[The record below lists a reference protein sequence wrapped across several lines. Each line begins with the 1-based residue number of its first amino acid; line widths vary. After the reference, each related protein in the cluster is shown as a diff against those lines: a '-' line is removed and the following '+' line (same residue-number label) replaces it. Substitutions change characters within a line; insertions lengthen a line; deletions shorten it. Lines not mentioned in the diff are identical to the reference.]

1 MIQIISSTGNSFSL
15 NKASGPLPYSLT
27 NDYLFRALLQENN
40 MVLKGLICSLMHIS
54 PGQIHSAFIEN
65 PIELGD
71 SMTEKTFF
79 LDVKVLMNNSTVI
92 NLEMQVLNIG
102 NWPERSLSYLCR
114 TFDQLQKGE
123 EYSSAKPVI
132 HISFLDFTPFPEYP
146 EFYASYQFMNEKNH
160 HIYSDK
166 LTLRVVDLRQIEL
179 ATAEDQ
185 ASGLEHWA
193 RLFKASTWEEIRMI
207 AKKDENL
214 LEATETLYTLNADEL
229 VRRQCEARAD
239 YYRLHNSINRRMEEL
254 LLEKENAV
262 EENKKLNS
270 EVKILNSEV
279 ETLNFEVRNL
289 SIENDSLKTENN
301 EKDLL
306 IQHLKEQLRGK
317 NKD

>member
-1 MIQIISSTGNSFSL
+1 MTITHISEKLQTATGKIDYQMTNDYMFHAALQKNPKVLKSLVCSLLRLRLQEIRSIQII
-15 NKASGPLPYSLT
+15 
-27 NDYLFRALLQENN
+27 
-40 MVLKGLICSLMHIS
+40 
-54 PGQIHSAFIEN
+54 N
-65 PIELGD
+65 PIILGEAVD
-71 SMTEKTFF
+71 EKTFI
-79 LDVKVLMNNSTVI
+79 LDINIVLNDNTLI
-92 NLEMQVLNIG
+92 NLEMQVENLY
-102 NWPERSLSYLCR
+102 NWEERSLSYLCR

-146 EFYASYQFMNEKNH
+146 EFYASYKFMNEKNH

-262 EENKKLNS
+262 EENKKLN
-270 EVKILNSEV
+270 
-279 ETLNFEVRNL
+279 FEVRNL

-306 IQHLKEQLRGK
+306 IKHLKAQLKGK
-317 NKD
+317 E

>member
-1 MIQIISSTGNSFSL
+1 MTITHISEKLQAATGKIDYQMTNDYMFHAALQKNPKVLKSLVCSLLRLRLQEIRSIQII
-15 NKASGPLPYSLT
+15 
-27 NDYLFRALLQENN
+27 
-40 MVLKGLICSLMHIS
+40 
-54 PGQIHSAFIEN
+54 N
-65 PIELGD
+65 PIILGEAVD
-71 SMTEKTFF
+71 EKTFI
-79 LDVKVLMNNSTVI
+79 LDINIVLNDNTLI
-92 NLEMQVLNIG
+92 NLEMQVENLY
-102 NWPERSLSYLCR
+102 NWEERSLSYLCR

-270 EVKILNSEV
+270 EVKTLNSEV

>member
-1 MIQIISSTGNSFSL
+1 MTITHISEKLQTATG
-15 NKASGPLPYSLT
+15 KIDYQMT
-27 NDYLFRALLQENN
+27 NDYMFHAALQKNPK
-40 MVLKGLICSLMHIS
+40 VLKSLICSLLRLRLQEIRS
-54 PGQIHSAFIEN
+54 IQIIN
-65 PIELGD
+65 PIILGETVD
-71 SMTEKTFF
+71 EKTFI
-79 LDVKVLMNNSTVI
+79 LDINIVLNDNTLI
-92 NLEMQVLNIG
+92 NLEMQVENLY
-102 NWPERSLSYLCR
+102 NWEERSLSYLCC

-146 EFYASYQFMNEKNH
+146 EFYASYKFMNEKKH

>member
-1 MIQIISSTGNSFSL
+1 MTITHISEKLQTATGKIDYQMTNDYMFHAALQKNPKVLKSLVCSLLRLHPQEIRSIQII
-15 NKASGPLPYSLT
+15 
-27 NDYLFRALLQENN
+27 
-40 MVLKGLICSLMHIS
+40 
-54 PGQIHSAFIEN
+54 N
-65 PIELGD
+65 PIILGEAVD
-71 SMTEKTFF
+71 EKTFI
-79 LDVKVLMNNSTVI
+79 LDINIVLNDNTLI
-92 NLEMQVLNIG
+92 NLEMQVENLY
-102 NWPERSLSYLCR
+102 NWEERSLSYLCR

-146 EFYASYQFMNEKNH
+146 EFYASYKFMNEKNH

-239 YYRLHNSINRRMEEL
+239 YYRLHYSINRRMEEL

-262 EENKKLNS
+262 EENKKLNLK
-270 EVKILNSEV
+270 VQD
-279 ETLNFEVRNL
+279 L

-306 IQHLKEQLRGK
+306 IKHLKAQLEGK
-317 NKD
+317 E

>member
-1 MIQIISSTGNSFSL
+1 
-15 NKASGPLPYSLT
+15 
-27 NDYLFRALLQENN
+27 
-40 MVLKGLICSLMHIS
+40 
-54 PGQIHSAFIEN
+54 
-65 PIELGD
+65 
-71 SMTEKTFF
+71 
-79 LDVKVLMNNSTVI
+79 
-92 NLEMQVLNIG
+92 MQVENLY
-102 NWPERSLSYLCR
+102 NWEERSLSYLCC

-146 EFYASYQFMNEKNH
+146 EFYASYQFMNEKKH

-270 EVKILNSEV
+270 EV

-306 IQHLKEQLRGK
+306 IKHLKAQLKGK
-317 NKD
+317 E

>member
-1 MIQIISSTGNSFSL
+1 MTITHISEKLQTATGKIDYQMTNDYMFHAALQKNPKVLKSLVCSMLRLRLQEIRSIQII
-15 NKASGPLPYSLT
+15 
-27 NDYLFRALLQENN
+27 
-40 MVLKGLICSLMHIS
+40 
-54 PGQIHSAFIEN
+54 N
-65 PIELGD
+65 PIILGEAVD
-71 SMTEKTFF
+71 EKTFI
-79 LDVKVLMNNSTVI
+79 LDINIVLNDNTLI
-92 NLEMQVLNIG
+92 NLEMQVENLY
-102 NWPERSLSYLCR
+102 NWEERSLSYLCR

-270 EVKILNSEV
+270 EV

-306 IQHLKEQLRGK
+306 IKHLKAQLKGK
-317 NKD
+317 E

>member
-1 MIQIISSTGNSFSL
+1 MTITHISEKLQTATGKIDYQMTNDYMFHAALQKNPKVLKSLVCSLLRLHPQEIRSIQII
-15 NKASGPLPYSLT
+15 
-27 NDYLFRALLQENN
+27 
-40 MVLKGLICSLMHIS
+40 
-54 PGQIHSAFIEN
+54 N
-65 PIELGD
+65 PIILGEAVD
-71 SMTEKTFF
+71 EKTFI
-79 LDVKVLMNNSTVI
+79 LDINIVLNDNTLI
-92 NLEMQVLNIG
+92 NLEMQVENLY
-102 NWPERSLSYLCR
+102 NWEERSLSYLCR
-114 TFDQLQKGE
+114 TFYQLQKGE

-146 EFYASYQFMNEKNH
+146 EFYASYKFMNEKNH

-166 LTLRVVDLRQIEL
+166 LTLCVVDLRQIEL

-262 EENKKLNS
+262 EENKKLNLK
-270 EVKILNSEV
+270 VQD
-279 ETLNFEVRNL
+279 L

-306 IQHLKEQLRGK
+306 IKHLKAQLEGK
-317 NKD
+317 E

>member
-1 MIQIISSTGNSFSL
+1 MTITHISEKLQTATGKIDYQMTNDYMFHAALQKNPKVLKSLVCSLLRLRLQEIRSIQII
-15 NKASGPLPYSLT
+15 
-27 NDYLFRALLQENN
+27 
-40 MVLKGLICSLMHIS
+40 
-54 PGQIHSAFIEN
+54 N
-65 PIELGD
+65 PIILGEAVD
-71 SMTEKTFF
+71 EKTFI
-79 LDVKVLMNNSTVI
+79 LDINIVLNDNTLI
-92 NLEMQVLNIG
+92 NLEMQVENLY
-102 NWPERSLSYLCR
+102 NWEERSLSYLCC

-270 EVKILNSEV
+270 EVKTLNSEV

>member
-1 MIQIISSTGNSFSL
+1 MTITHISEKLQTATGKIDYQMTNDYMFHAALQKNPKVLKSLVCSMLRLRLQEIHSIQII
-15 NKASGPLPYSLT
+15 
-27 NDYLFRALLQENN
+27 
-40 MVLKGLICSLMHIS
+40 
-54 PGQIHSAFIEN
+54 N
-65 PIELGD
+65 PIILGEAVD
-71 SMTEKTFF
+71 EKTFI
-79 LDVKVLMNNSTVI
+79 LDINIVLNDNTLI
-92 NLEMQVLNIG
+92 NLEMQVENLY
-102 NWPERSLSYLCR
+102 NWEERSLSYLCR

-207 AKKDENL
+207 AKEDENL

-270 EVKILNSEV
+270 EV

-306 IQHLKEQLRGK
+306 IKHLKAQLKGK
-317 NKD
+317 E

>member
-1 MIQIISSTGNSFSL
+1 MTITHISEKLQTATGKIDYQMTNDYMFHAALQKNPKVLKSLVCSLLRLHPQEIRSIQII
-15 NKASGPLPYSLT
+15 
-27 NDYLFRALLQENN
+27 
-40 MVLKGLICSLMHIS
+40 
-54 PGQIHSAFIEN
+54 N
-65 PIELGD
+65 PIILGEAVD
-71 SMTEKTFF
+71 EKTFI
-79 LDVKVLMNNSTVI
+79 LDINIVLNDNTLI
-92 NLEMQVLNIG
+92 NLEMQVENLY
-102 NWPERSLSYLCR
+102 NWEERSLSYLCR

-262 EENKKLNS
+262 EENKKLNLK
-270 EVKILNSEV
+270 VQD
-279 ETLNFEVRNL
+279 L

>member
-1 MIQIISSTGNSFSL
+1 MTITHISEKLQTATGKIDYQMTNDYMFHAALQKNPKVLKSLVCSMLRLRLQEIRSIQII
-15 NKASGPLPYSLT
+15 
-27 NDYLFRALLQENN
+27 
-40 MVLKGLICSLMHIS
+40 
-54 PGQIHSAFIEN
+54 N
-65 PIELGD
+65 PIILGEAVD
-71 SMTEKTFF
+71 EKTFI
-79 LDVKVLMNNSTVI
+79 LDINIVLNDNTLI
-92 NLEMQVLNIG
+92 NLEMQVENLY
-102 NWPERSLSYLCR
+102 NWEERSLSYLCR

-207 AKKDENL
+207 AKEDENL

-270 EVKILNSEV
+270 EV

-306 IQHLKEQLRGK
+306 IKHLKAQLKGK
-317 NKD
+317 E

>member
-1 MIQIISSTGNSFSL
+1 MTITHISEKLQTATG
-15 NKASGPLPYSLT
+15 KIDYQMT
-27 NDYLFRALLQENN
+27 NDYMFHAALQKNPK
-40 MVLKGLICSLMHIS
+40 VLKSLICSLLRLRLQEIRS
-54 PGQIHSAFIEN
+54 IQIIN
-65 PIELGD
+65 PIILGETVD
-71 SMTEKTFF
+71 EKTFI
-79 LDVKVLMNNSTVI
+79 LDINIVLNDNTLI
-92 NLEMQVLNIG
+92 NLEMQVENLY
-102 NWPERSLSYLCR
+102 NWEERSLSYLCC

-146 EFYASYQFMNEKNH
+146 EFYASYKFMNEKKH

-270 EVKILNSEV
+270 EV

-289 SIENDSLKTENN
+289 SIENDSLKTE
-301 EKDLL
+301 
-306 IQHLKEQLRGK
+306 
-317 NKD
+317 

>member
-1 MIQIISSTGNSFSL
+1 MTITHISEKLQAATGKIDYQMTNDYMFHAALQKNPKVLKSLVCSMLRLRLQEIRSIQII
-15 NKASGPLPYSLT
+15 
-27 NDYLFRALLQENN
+27 
-40 MVLKGLICSLMHIS
+40 
-54 PGQIHSAFIEN
+54 N
-65 PIELGD
+65 PIILGEAVD
-71 SMTEKTFF
+71 EKTFI
-79 LDVKVLMNNSTVI
+79 LDINIVLNDNTLI
-92 NLEMQVLNIG
+92 NLEMQVENLY
-102 NWPERSLSYLCR
+102 NWEERSLSYLCC

-270 EVKILNSEV
+270 EVKTLNSEV

>member
-1 MIQIISSTGNSFSL
+1 MTITHISEKLQTATGKIDYQMTNDYMFHAALQKNPKVLKSLVCSLLRLRLQEIRSIQII
-15 NKASGPLPYSLT
+15 
-27 NDYLFRALLQENN
+27 
-40 MVLKGLICSLMHIS
+40 
-54 PGQIHSAFIEN
+54 N
-65 PIELGD
+65 PIILGETVD
-71 SMTEKTFF
+71 EKTFI
-79 LDVKVLMNNSTVI
+79 LDINIVLNDNTLI
-92 NLEMQVLNIG
+92 NLEMQVENLY
-102 NWPERSLSYLCR
+102 NWEERSLSYLCR

-262 EENKKLNS
+262 EENKKLNLK
-270 EVKILNSEV
+270 VQD
-279 ETLNFEVRNL
+279 L

-306 IQHLKEQLRGK
+306 IKHLKAQLEGK
-317 NKD
+317 E

>member
-1 MIQIISSTGNSFSL
+1 MTITHISEKLQTATGKIDYQMTNDYMFHAALQKNPKVLKSLVCSLLRLHPQEIRSIQII
-15 NKASGPLPYSLT
+15 
-27 NDYLFRALLQENN
+27 
-40 MVLKGLICSLMHIS
+40 
-54 PGQIHSAFIEN
+54 N
-65 PIELGD
+65 PIILGEAVD
-71 SMTEKTFF
+71 EKTFI
-79 LDVKVLMNNSTVI
+79 LDINIVLNDNTLI
-92 NLEMQVLNIG
+92 NLEMQVENLY
-102 NWPERSLSYLCR
+102 NWEERSLSYLCR

-146 EFYASYQFMNEKNH
+146 EFYASYKFMNEKNH

-166 LTLRVVDLRQIEL
+166 LTLCVVDLRQIEL

-262 EENKKLNS
+262 EENKKLNLK
-270 EVKILNSEV
+270 VQD
-279 ETLNFEVRNL
+279 L

-306 IQHLKEQLRGK
+306 IKHLKAQLEGK
-317 NKD
+317 E

>member
-1 MIQIISSTGNSFSL
+1 MTITHISEKLQTATGKIDYQMTNDYMFHAALQKNPKVLKSLVCSLLRLRLQEIRSIQII
-15 NKASGPLPYSLT
+15 
-27 NDYLFRALLQENN
+27 
-40 MVLKGLICSLMHIS
+40 
-54 PGQIHSAFIEN
+54 N
-65 PIELGD
+65 PIILGETVD
-71 SMTEKTFF
+71 EKTFI
-79 LDVKVLMNNSTVI
+79 LDINIVLNDNTLI
-92 NLEMQVLNIG
+92 NLEMQVENLY
-102 NWPERSLSYLCR
+102 NWEERSLSYLCC

-146 EFYASYQFMNEKNH
+146 EFYASYKFMNEKKH

-270 EVKILNSEV
+270 EV

-306 IQHLKEQLRGK
+306 IKHLKAQLKGK
-317 NKD
+317 E

>member
-1 MIQIISSTGNSFSL
+1 MTITHISEKLQTATGKIDYQMTNDYMFHAALQKNPKVLKSLVCSLLRLRLQEIRSIQII
-15 NKASGPLPYSLT
+15 
-27 NDYLFRALLQENN
+27 
-40 MVLKGLICSLMHIS
+40 
-54 PGQIHSAFIEN
+54 N
-65 PIELGD
+65 PIILGETVD
-71 SMTEKTFF
+71 EKTFI
-79 LDVKVLMNNSTVI
+79 LDINIVLNDNTLI
-92 NLEMQVLNIG
+92 NLEMQVENLY
-102 NWPERSLSYLCR
+102 NWEERSLSYLCR

-146 EFYASYQFMNEKNH
+146 EFYASYKFMNEKNH

-270 EVKILNSEV
+270 EVKTLNSEV

>member
-1 MIQIISSTGNSFSL
+1 MTITHISEKLQTATG
-15 NKASGPLPYSLT
+15 KIDYQMT
-27 NDYLFRALLQENN
+27 NDYMFHAALQKNPK
-40 MVLKGLICSLMHIS
+40 VLKSLICSLLRLRLQEIRS
-54 PGQIHSAFIEN
+54 IQIIN
-65 PIELGD
+65 PIILGEAVD
-71 SMTEKTFF
+71 EKTFI
-79 LDVKVLMNNSTVI
+79 LDINIVLNDNTLI
-92 NLEMQVLNIG
+92 NLEMQVENLY
-102 NWPERSLSYLCR
+102 NWEERSLSYLCR

>member
-1 MIQIISSTGNSFSL
+1 MTITHISEKLQTATGKIDYQMTNDYMFHAALQKNPKVLKSLVCSLLRLRLQEIRSIQII
-15 NKASGPLPYSLT
+15 
-27 NDYLFRALLQENN
+27 
-40 MVLKGLICSLMHIS
+40 
-54 PGQIHSAFIEN
+54 N
-65 PIELGD
+65 PIILGEAVD
-71 SMTEKTFF
+71 EKTFI
-79 LDVKVLMNNSTVI
+79 LDINIVLNDNTLI
-92 NLEMQVLNIG
+92 NLEMQVENLY
-102 NWPERSLSYLCR
+102 NWEERSLSYLCR

-262 EENKKLNS
+262 EENKKLN
-270 EVKILNSEV
+270 
-279 ETLNFEVRNL
+279 FEVRNL

-306 IQHLKEQLRGK
+306 IKHLKAQLKGK
-317 NKD
+317 E

>member
-1 MIQIISSTGNSFSL
+1 MTITHISEKLQTATG
-15 NKASGPLPYSLT
+15 KIDYQMT
-27 NDYLFRALLQENN
+27 NDYMFHAALQKNPK
-40 MVLKGLICSLMHIS
+40 VLKSLICSLLRLHPQEIRS
-54 PGQIHSAFIEN
+54 IQIIN
-65 PIELGD
+65 PIILGETVD
-71 SMTEKTFF
+71 EKTFI
-79 LDVKVLMNNSTVI
+79 LDINIVLNDNTLI
-92 NLEMQVLNIG
+92 NLEMQVENLY
-102 NWPERSLSYLCR
+102 NWEERSLSYLCR

>member
-1 MIQIISSTGNSFSL
+1 MTITHISEKLQTATGKIDYQMTNDYMFHAALQKNPKVLKSLVCSLLRLRLQEIRSIQII
-15 NKASGPLPYSLT
+15 
-27 NDYLFRALLQENN
+27 
-40 MVLKGLICSLMHIS
+40 
-54 PGQIHSAFIEN
+54 N
-65 PIELGD
+65 PIILGEAVD
-71 SMTEKTFF
+71 EKTFI
-79 LDVKVLMNNSTVI
+79 LDINIVLNDNTLI
-92 NLEMQVLNIG
+92 NLEMQVENLY
-102 NWPERSLSYLCR
+102 NWEERSLSYLCR

-262 EENKKLNS
+262 EENKKLNLK
-270 EVKILNSEV
+270 VQD
-279 ETLNFEVRNL
+279 L

-306 IQHLKEQLRGK
+306 IKHLKAQLEGK
-317 NKD
+317 E

>member
-1 MIQIISSTGNSFSL
+1 MTITHISEKLQTATGKIDYQMTNDYMFHAALQKNPKVLKSLVCSLLRLHPQEIRSIQII
-15 NKASGPLPYSLT
+15 
-27 NDYLFRALLQENN
+27 
-40 MVLKGLICSLMHIS
+40 
-54 PGQIHSAFIEN
+54 N
-65 PIELGD
+65 PIILGEAVD
-71 SMTEKTFF
+71 EKTFI
-79 LDVKVLMNNSTVI
+79 LDINIVLNDNTLI
-92 NLEMQVLNIG
+92 NLEMQVENLY
-102 NWPERSLSYLCR
+102 NWEERSLSYLCR

-185 ASGLEHWA
+185 ASGLEHWE

-262 EENKKLNS
+262 EENKKLNLK
-270 EVKILNSEV
+270 VQD
-279 ETLNFEVRNL
+279 L

-306 IQHLKEQLRGK
+306 IKHLKAQLEGK
-317 NKD
+317 E

>member
-1 MIQIISSTGNSFSL
+1 
-15 NKASGPLPYSLT
+15 
-27 NDYLFRALLQENN
+27 
-40 MVLKGLICSLMHIS
+40 
-54 PGQIHSAFIEN
+54 
-65 PIELGD
+65 
-71 SMTEKTFF
+71 
-79 LDVKVLMNNSTVI
+79 
-92 NLEMQVLNIG
+92 
-102 NWPERSLSYLCR
+102 
-114 TFDQLQKGE
+114 
-123 EYSSAKPVI
+123 
-132 HISFLDFTPFPEYP
+132 
-146 EFYASYQFMNEKNH
+146 MNEKNH

-185 ASGLEHWA
+185 ASGLEHWE

-262 EENKKLNS
+262 EENKKLNLK
-270 EVKILNSEV
+270 VQD
-279 ETLNFEVRNL
+279 L

>member
-1 MIQIISSTGNSFSL
+1 MTITHISEKLQTATG
-15 NKASGPLPYSLT
+15 KIDYQMT
-27 NDYLFRALLQENN
+27 NDYMFHAALQKNPK
-40 MVLKGLICSLMHIS
+40 VLKSLICSLLRLRLQEIRS
-54 PGQIHSAFIEN
+54 IQIIN
-65 PIELGD
+65 PIILGEAVD
-71 SMTEKTFF
+71 EKTFI
-79 LDVKVLMNNSTVI
+79 LDINIVLNDNTLI
-92 NLEMQVLNIG
+92 NLEMQVENLY
-102 NWPERSLSYLCR
+102 NWEERSLSYLCR

-270 EVKILNSEV
+270 EV

-306 IQHLKEQLRGK
+306 IKHLKAQLKGK
-317 NKD
+317 E

>member
-1 MIQIISSTGNSFSL
+1 MTITHISEKLQTATG
-15 NKASGPLPYSLT
+15 KIDYQMT
-27 NDYLFRALLQENN
+27 NDYMFHAALQKNPK
-40 MVLKGLICSLMHIS
+40 VLKSLICSLLRLHPQEIRS
-54 PGQIHSAFIEN
+54 IQIIN
-65 PIELGD
+65 PIILGEAVD
-71 SMTEKTFF
+71 EKTFI
-79 LDVKVLMNNSTVI
+79 LDINIVLNDNTLI
-92 NLEMQVLNIG
+92 NLEMQVENLY
-102 NWPERSLSYLCR
+102 NWEERSLSYLCC

>member
-1 MIQIISSTGNSFSL
+1 MTITHISEKLQTATGKIDYQMTNDYMFHAALQKNPKVLKSLVCSMLRLRLQEIRSIQII
-15 NKASGPLPYSLT
+15 
-27 NDYLFRALLQENN
+27 
-40 MVLKGLICSLMHIS
+40 
-54 PGQIHSAFIEN
+54 N
-65 PIELGD
+65 PIILGETVD
-71 SMTEKTFF
+71 EKTFI
-79 LDVKVLMNNSTVI
+79 LDINIVLNDNTLI
-92 NLEMQVLNIG
+92 NLEMQVENLY
-102 NWPERSLSYLCR
+102 NWEERSLSYLCC

>member
-1 MIQIISSTGNSFSL
+1 MTITHISEKLQTATG
-15 NKASGPLPYSLT
+15 KIDYQMT
-27 NDYLFRALLQENN
+27 NDYMFHAALQKNPK
-40 MVLKGLICSLMHIS
+40 VLKSLICSLLRLHPQEIRS
-54 PGQIHSAFIEN
+54 IQIIN
-65 PIELGD
+65 PIILGEAVD
-71 SMTEKTFF
+71 EKTFI
-79 LDVKVLMNNSTVI
+79 LDINIVLNDNTLI
-92 NLEMQVLNIG
+92 NLEMQVENLY
-102 NWPERSLSYLCR
+102 NWEERSLSYLCC

-306 IQHLKEQLRGK
+306 IKHLKAQLKGK
-317 NKD
+317 E

>member
-1 MIQIISSTGNSFSL
+1 MTITHISEKLQTATGKIDYQMTNDYMFHAALQKNPKVLKSLVCSLLRLRLQEIRSIQII
-15 NKASGPLPYSLT
+15 
-27 NDYLFRALLQENN
+27 
-40 MVLKGLICSLMHIS
+40 
-54 PGQIHSAFIEN
+54 N
-65 PIELGD
+65 PIILGEAVD
-71 SMTEKTFF
+71 EKTFI
-79 LDVKVLMNNSTVI
+79 LDINIVLNDNTLI
-92 NLEMQVLNIG
+92 NLEMQVENLY
-102 NWPERSLSYLCR
+102 NWEERSLSYLCR

-146 EFYASYQFMNEKNH
+146 EFYASYKFMNEKNH

-270 EVKILNSEV
+270 EVKTLNSEV

>member
-1 MIQIISSTGNSFSL
+1 MTITHISEKLQTATGKIDYQMTNDYMFHAALQKNPKVLKSLVCSLLRLRLQEIRSIQII
-15 NKASGPLPYSLT
+15 
-27 NDYLFRALLQENN
+27 
-40 MVLKGLICSLMHIS
+40 
-54 PGQIHSAFIEN
+54 N
-65 PIELGD
+65 PIILGEAVD
-71 SMTEKTFF
+71 EKTFI
-79 LDVKVLMNNSTVI
+79 LDINIVLNDNTLI
-92 NLEMQVLNIG
+92 NLEMQVENLY
-102 NWPERSLSYLCR
+102 NWEERSLSYLCR

-270 EVKILNSEV
+270 EV

-306 IQHLKEQLRGK
+306 IKHLKAQLKGK
-317 NKD
+317 E

>member
-1 MIQIISSTGNSFSL
+1 MTITHISEKLQTATG
-15 NKASGPLPYSLT
+15 KIDYQMT
-27 NDYLFRALLQENN
+27 NDYMFHAALQKNPK
-40 MVLKGLICSLMHIS
+40 VLKSLICSLLRLRLQEIRS
-54 PGQIHSAFIEN
+54 IQIIN
-65 PIELGD
+65 PIILGETVD
-71 SMTEKTFF
+71 EKTFI
-79 LDVKVLMNNSTVI
+79 LDINIVLNDNTLI
-92 NLEMQVLNIG
+92 NLEMQVENLY
-102 NWPERSLSYLCR
+102 NWEERSLSYLCR

-207 AKKDENL
+207 AKEDENL

-270 EVKILNSEV
+270 EV

-306 IQHLKEQLRGK
+306 IKHLKAQLKGK
-317 NKD
+317 E

>member
-1 MIQIISSTGNSFSL
+1 MTITHISEKLQTATGKIDYQMTNDYMFHAALQKNPKVLKSLVCSLLRLRLQEIRSIQII
-15 NKASGPLPYSLT
+15 
-27 NDYLFRALLQENN
+27 
-40 MVLKGLICSLMHIS
+40 
-54 PGQIHSAFIEN
+54 N
-65 PIELGD
+65 PIILGETVD
-71 SMTEKTFF
+71 EKTFI
-79 LDVKVLMNNSTVI
+79 LDINIVLNDNTLI
-92 NLEMQVLNIG
+92 NLEMQVENLY
-102 NWPERSLSYLCR
+102 NWEERSLSYLCC

-270 EVKILNSEV
+270 EV

-306 IQHLKEQLRGK
+306 IKHLKAQLKGK
-317 NKD
+317 E

>member
-1 MIQIISSTGNSFSL
+1 MTITHISEKLQTATGKIDYQMTNDYMFHAALQKNPKVLKSLVCSLLRLRLQEIRSIQII
-15 NKASGPLPYSLT
+15 
-27 NDYLFRALLQENN
+27 
-40 MVLKGLICSLMHIS
+40 
-54 PGQIHSAFIEN
+54 N
-65 PIELGD
+65 PIILGEAVD
-71 SMTEKTFF
+71 EKTFI
-79 LDVKVLMNNSTVI
+79 LDINIVLNDNTLI
-92 NLEMQVLNIG
+92 NLEMQVENLY
-102 NWPERSLSYLCR
+102 NWEERSLSYLCR

-166 LTLRVVDLRQIEL
+166 LTLCVVDLRQIEL

-270 EVKILNSEV
+270 EVKTLNSEV

>member
-1 MIQIISSTGNSFSL
+1 MTITHISEKLQTATGKIDYQMTNDYMFHAALQKNPKVLKSLVCSLLRLHPQEIRSIQII
-15 NKASGPLPYSLT
+15 
-27 NDYLFRALLQENN
+27 
-40 MVLKGLICSLMHIS
+40 
-54 PGQIHSAFIEN
+54 N
-65 PIELGD
+65 PIILGEAVD
-71 SMTEKTFF
+71 EKTFI
-79 LDVKVLMNNSTVI
+79 LDINIVLNDNTLI
-92 NLEMQVLNIG
+92 NLEMQVENLY
-102 NWPERSLSYLCR
+102 NWEERSLSYLCR

>member
-1 MIQIISSTGNSFSL
+1 MTITHISEKLQTATGKIDYQMTNDYMFHAALQKNPKVLKSLVCSLLRLRLQEIRSIQII
-15 NKASGPLPYSLT
+15 
-27 NDYLFRALLQENN
+27 
-40 MVLKGLICSLMHIS
+40 
-54 PGQIHSAFIEN
+54 N
-65 PIELGD
+65 PIILGETVD
-71 SMTEKTFF
+71 EKTFI
-79 LDVKVLMNNSTVI
+79 LDINIVLNDNTLI
-92 NLEMQVLNIG
+92 NLEMQVENLY
-102 NWPERSLSYLCR
+102 NWEERSLSYLCR

-146 EFYASYQFMNEKNH
+146 EFYASYKFMNEKNH

-262 EENKKLNS
+262 EENKKLNLK
-270 EVKILNSEV
+270 VQD
-279 ETLNFEVRNL
+279 L

-306 IQHLKEQLRGK
+306 IKHLKAQLEGK
-317 NKD
+317 E

>member
-1 MIQIISSTGNSFSL
+1 MTITHISEKLQTATG
-15 NKASGPLPYSLT
+15 KIDYQMT
-27 NDYLFRALLQENN
+27 NDYMFHAALQKNPK
-40 MVLKGLICSLMHIS
+40 VLKSLICSLLRLHPQEIRS
-54 PGQIHSAFIEN
+54 IQIIN
-65 PIELGD
+65 PIILGEAVD
-71 SMTEKTFF
+71 EKTFI
-79 LDVKVLMNNSTVI
+79 LDINIVLNDNTLI
-92 NLEMQVLNIG
+92 NLEMQVENLY
-102 NWPERSLSYLCR
+102 NWEERSLSYLCR

-262 EENKKLNS
+262 EENKKLN
-270 EVKILNSEV
+270 
-279 ETLNFEVRNL
+279 FEVRNL

-306 IQHLKEQLRGK
+306 IKHLKAQLKGK
-317 NKD
+317 E